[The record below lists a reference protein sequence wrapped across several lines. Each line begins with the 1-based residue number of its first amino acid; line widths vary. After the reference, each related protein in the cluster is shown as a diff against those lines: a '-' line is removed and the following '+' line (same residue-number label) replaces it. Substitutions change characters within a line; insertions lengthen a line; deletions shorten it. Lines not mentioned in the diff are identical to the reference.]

1 MTEIKKGS
9 RQPFEY
15 FIPRATK
22 AYRQIEL
29 LSAIIKYTFRLKTSK
44 KQIGSCLNNRR
55 LNMAVPDYQSFM
67 LPLLQIAG
75 DRNEHNLSN
84 VIETLEQQWNLN
96 EQDKKEMLPSG
107 KQRKFDNRVHW
118 ARTYLVKA
126 HLLES
131 TGRSKFRITDRGI
144 GVLKNNPSQIDVRYL
159 KQFPEFLAFINNKNM
174 KTNGETNTSE
184 EIIEKTNQTPQEIL
198 ETSYQSLKQDLAQE
212 ILERIKKSPP
222 KFFENLVVDLL
233 IAMGYGGSRKDAGQ
247 AIGQVGDGGIDGIIK
262 EDKLGLDAIYL
273 QAKRW
278 EGTVSR
284 PDIQG
289 FAGALI
295 GKKARKGIFITTSNF
310 SRQAIDYANGI
321 ENLKI
326 ILIDGEQLAQLMI
339 EHDVGVTE
347 ESRYIIKKIDLDYFS
362 EE

>member
-1 MTEIKKGS
+1 
-9 RQPFEY
+9 
-15 FIPRATK
+15 
-22 AYRQIEL
+22 
-29 LSAIIKYTFRLKTSK
+29 
-44 KQIGSCLNNRR
+44 
-55 LNMAVPDYQSFM
+55 MAVPDYQSLM
-67 LPLLQIAG
+67 LPLLKTAADKQEHRLSETTENLALQLHLTDQ
-75 DRNEHNLSN
+75 DRNEL
-84 VIETLEQQWNLN
+84 
-96 EQDKKEMLPSG
+96 LPSG

-126 HLLES
+126 KLLTS
-131 TGRSKFRITDRGI
+131 TGRSKFCITERGI
-144 GVLKNNPSQIDVRYL
+144 SVLKDNPLQINVRFL
-159 KQFPEFLAFINNKNM
+159 KQFPEFLEFVGSKEN
-174 KTNGETNTSE
+174 KTNGDTAIPQ

-198 ETSYQSLKQDLAQE
+198 ETSYQSLRQNLAQE

-222 KFFENLVVDLL
+222 KFFESLVIDLL

-247 AIGQVGDGGIDGIIK
+247 AVGQVGDGGIDGIIK

-278 EGTVSR
+278 EGTVAR
-284 PDIQG
+284 PVVQG

-295 GKKARKGIFITTSNF
+295 GKKARKGIMITTSSF
-310 SRQAIDYANGI
+310 SQQAIDYANGI

-326 ILIDGEQLAQLMI
+326 ILIDGEQLTQLMI
-339 EHDVGVTE
+339 DHDVGVTE